1 MNCSENK
8 SDMFPV
14 MVNICARVVTLIF
27 VFITLFRK
35 FFNPSGN
42 LMMGIDDIWG
52 VLFIGAVS
60 GLAFGIFYVKNNL
73 SARGTAL
80 LQLLYFAII
89 NATVCAT
96 GFCLNW
102 FKIELKPILVVEAMF
117 VLIYFLVTFCVYM
130 FDFNEAKKIN
140 EKLKARKNK

>member
-27 VFITLFRK
+27 IFITLFRK
-35 FFNPSGN
+35 FFNPTGN
-42 LMMGIDDIWG
+42 LVMGIDDIWG
-52 VLFIGAVS
+52 VIFIGAVS
-60 GLAFGIFYVKNNL
+60 GLAFGIFYIKKNL
-73 SARGTAL
+73 SAKENAL
-80 LQLLYFAII
+80 LQVLYFAII

-96 GFCLNW
+96 GFYLNW
-102 FKIELKPILVVEAMF
+102 FKKELKSILVMEAMF
-117 VLIYFLVTFCVYM
+117 VLIYLLVTFCVYM

-140 EKLKARKNK
+140 EKLKARKQG

>member
-1 MNCSENK
+1 MNRFDNK
-8 SDMFPV
+8 KEMFSV
-14 MVNICARVVTLIF
+14 MTNICARVVTLIF

-35 FFNPSGN
+35 FFNSSGN
-42 LMMGIDDIWG
+42 LSMGIDDILG
-52 VLFIGAVS
+52 VIFIGAVS

-96 GFCLNW
+96 GFYLNW
-102 FKIELKPILVVEAMF
+102 FKRGLKHILVVEAMF
-117 VLIYFLVTFCVYM
+117 VLIYFLVTICVYM

>member
-1 MNCSENK
+1 MK
-8 SDMFPV
+8 RSDSKKEMFSV
-14 MVNICARVVTLIF
+14 MTNICARVVTLIF
-27 VFITLFRK
+27 VFIALFRK

-52 VLFIGAVS
+52 VIFIGAVS

-89 NATVCAT
+89 NVTVCAT

-102 FKIELKPILVVEAMF
+102 FKKELKSILVMEAMF
-117 VLIYFLVTFCVYM
+117 VLIYLLVTFCVYM

-140 EKLKARKNK
+140 EKLKARKQG

>member
-1 MNCSENK
+1 
-8 SDMFPV
+8 
-14 MVNICARVVTLIF
+14 
-27 VFITLFRK
+27 
-35 FFNPSGN
+35 
-42 LMMGIDDIWG
+42 MMGIDDILG
-52 VLFIGAVS
+52 VIFIGAVS

-73 SARGTAL
+73 SARGAAL

-96 GFCLNW
+96 GFCLSW
-102 FKIELKPILVVEAMF
+102 FKKELKTILVVEAMF
-117 VLIYFLVTFCVYM
+117 ILIYFLVTFFVYM

>member
-27 VFITLFRK
+27 VFIALFRK

-52 VLFIGAVS
+52 VIFIGAVS
-60 GLAFGIFYVKNNL
+60 GLAFGIFYIKKNL
-73 SARGTAL
+73 SAKENAL
-80 LQLLYFAII
+80 LQVLYFAII

-96 GFCLNW
+96 GFYLNW
-102 FKIELKPILVVEAMF
+102 FKKELKSILVMEAMF
-117 VLIYFLVTFCVYM
+117 VLIYLLVTFCVYAL
-130 FDFNEAKKIN
+130 DFNEAKKIN
-140 EKLKARKNK
+140 EKLKARKQG

>member
-1 MNCSENK
+1 MK
-8 SDMFPV
+8 RSDSKKEMFSV
-14 MVNICARVVTLIF
+14 MTNICARVVTLIF

-42 LMMGIDDIWG
+42 LMMGIDDILG
-52 VLFIGAVS
+52 VIFIGAVS
-60 GLAFGIFYVKNNL
+60 SLAFGIFYVKNNL

-89 NATVCAT
+89 NVTVCAT

>member
-1 MNCSENK
+1 MNR
-8 SDMFPV
+8 SDSKKEMFSV
-14 MVNICARVVTLIF
+14 MTNICARVVTLIF
-27 VFITLFRK
+27 VFILLFRK

-42 LMMGIDDIWG
+42 LMMGIDDILG

-96 GFCLNW
+96 GFYLNW
-102 FKIELKPILVVEAMF
+102 FKRGFKHILVVEAMF
-117 VLIYFLVTFCVYM
+117 VLIYFLVTICVYM

-140 EKLKARKNK
+140 EKLKARKQG

>member
-27 VFITLFRK
+27 IFIALFRK

-52 VLFIGAVS
+52 VIFIGAVS
-60 GLAFGIFYVKNNL
+60 GLAFGIFYIKKSL
-73 SARGTAL
+73 SAKENAL
-80 LQLLYFAII
+80 LQVLYFAII

-96 GFCLNW
+96 GFYLNW
-102 FKIELKPILVVEAMF
+102 FKKELKSILVMEAMF
-117 VLIYFLVTFCVYM
+117 VLIYLLVTFCVYAL
-130 FDFNEAKKIN
+130 DFNEAKKIN
-140 EKLKARKNK
+140 EKLKARKQG

>member
-1 MNCSENK
+1 MK
-8 SDMFPV
+8 RSDSKKEMLSV
-14 MVNICARVVTLIF
+14 MTNICARVVTLIF

-42 LMMGIDDIWG
+42 LMMGIEDIWG
-52 VLFIGAVS
+52 VIFIGAVS
-60 GLAFGIFYVKNNL
+60 GLAFGIFYVKTNL

-89 NATVCAT
+89 NVTVCAT

-117 VLIYFLVTFCVYM
+117 VLIYFLVTFCIYM

>member
-1 MNCSENK
+1 MKCSDSKKE
-8 SDMFPV
+8 MFSV
-14 MVNICARVVTLIF
+14 MTNICARVVTLIF

-42 LMMGIDDIWG
+42 LMMGIDDILG
-52 VLFIGAVS
+52 VIFIGAVS
-60 GLAFGIFYVKNNL
+60 SLAFGIFYVKNNL

-89 NATVCAT
+89 NVTVCAT

>member
-27 VFITLFRK
+27 IFIALFRK

-52 VLFIGAVS
+52 VIFIGAVS
-60 GLAFGIFYVKNNL
+60 GLAFGIFYIKKNL
-73 SARGTAL
+73 SAKGTAL
-80 LQLLYFAII
+80 LQVLYFAII

-96 GFCLNW
+96 GFYLNW
-102 FKIELKPILVVEAMF
+102 FKKELKSILVMEAMF
-117 VLIYFLVTFCVYM
+117 VLIYLLVTFCVYA

-140 EKLKARKNK
+140 EKLKARKNS

>member
-27 VFITLFRK
+27 IFIALFRK

-52 VLFIGAVS
+52 VIFIGAVS
-60 GLAFGIFYVKNNL
+60 GLAFGIFYIKKNL
-73 SARGTAL
+73 SAKENAL
-80 LQLLYFAII
+80 LQVLYFAII

-96 GFCLNW
+96 GFYLNW
-102 FKIELKPILVVEAMF
+102 FKKELKSILVMEAMF
-117 VLIYFLVTFCVYM
+117 VLIYLLVTFCVYA

-140 EKLKARKNK
+140 EKLKARKNS